1 MGRIKDFFMGPQQD
15 KGSTEKELF
24 TGTETEASEP
34 IMKSLRENDE
44 IIQNA
49 FSLSIDFHY
58 STLVVGKREAIAY
71 YFDTLITKDRLTEE
85 IFEPLVSAD
94 GSDTLLESGN
104 LEEFRK
110 KFFASVPYKFAE
122 NYHQIFWKLLNGY
135 AVIIIDGIE
144 QALCI
149 NLGSIEKRPVS
160 EPSTQTIIRGPKDSF
175 TETMNT
181 NISLIR
187 RRIRNPNLCFEQYR
201 VGQDTKTAV
210 VVGYIKN
217 ITNEALV
224 KEVKSRIEKVNVV
237 GLFDS
242 GNIEEF
248 LTDKTLTPF
257 PLTFNTERPD
267 NIAANLIE
275 GKVAVLVDG
284 SPFALSVPT
293 VFTDFFISTEDYY
306 QPFFM
311 ASFIRLIRYVS
322 FMLSL
327 LLPSLYVAIS
337 TYHHELIPTSLLI
350 SVQAQREGVPFPAV
364 IEILLMELTFE
375 VLREAGVRMP
385 RAVGQTVSIVGA
397 LVIGQAAVDAGLVSS
412 VLIIIVALTAIASF
426 VSPIYNFS
434 IATRILRFVYILMAA
449 LIGLYGVLLL
459 VVIMVIHL
467 TTLRSFGVP
476 YLAPVAPMMLE
487 DQKDVFI
494 RMPVWDNIT
503 RPSYLKPKHGKKTEN
518 KSDNSGPSQDKGN
531 FS

>member
-1 MGRIKDFFMGPQQD
+1 
-15 KGSTEKELF
+15 
-24 TGTETEASEP
+24 
-34 IMKSLRENDE
+34 MKENDE
-44 IIQNA
+44 IIQEA

-58 STLVVGKREAIAY
+58 STLIVGQRDAIVY
-71 YFDTLITKDRLTEE
+71 YFETLISKDRLTEE
-85 IFEPLVSAD
+85 IFEPLISAEGAD
-94 GSDTLLESGN
+94 SVIEKGD

-110 KFFASVPYKFAE
+110 EYFASVPYKFAE
-122 NYHQIFWKLLNGY
+122 NYHQIYWKLLNGY

-149 NLGSIEKRPVS
+149 NLGSIEKRTVS

-175 TETMNT
+175 TETLNT

-201 VGQDTKTAV
+201 IGQDTKTAV

-248 LTDKTLTPF
+248 LTDKSLTPF
-257 PLTFNTERPD
+257 PLTYNTERPD

-275 GKVAVLVDG
+275 GKVAVFVDG

-311 ASFIRLIRYVS
+311 ASFIRIIRYIS
-322 FMLSL
+322 FMLAL

-397 LVIGQAAVDAGLVSS
+397 LVIGQAAVEAGLVSS

-434 IATRILRFVYILMAA
+434 IATRILRFVYIVVAA

-467 TTLRSFGVP
+467 TSLRSYGVP
-476 YLAPVAPMMLE
+476 YLAPVAPLLLE

-494 RMPVWDNIT
+494 RMPVWENIT
-503 RPSYLKPKHGKKTEN
+503 RPSYLKPKHTKKTTDSGN
-518 KSDNSGPSQDKGN
+518 NSGPSKDKGN
-531 FS
+531 FT

>member
-1 MGRIKDFFMGPQQD
+1 MEWLNKMFSNNEVKM
-15 KGSTEKELF
+15 SATEKELYKD
-24 TGTETEASEP
+24 GGEERP
-34 IMKSLRENDE
+34 LHPSLEE
-44 IIQNA
+44 IDAIIKKE
-49 FSLSIDFHY
+49 FSHSIDFHY
-58 STLVVGKREAIAY
+58 STVLVGNRDGKVY
-71 YFDTLITKDRLTEE
+71 YFDTLINKERMTEE
-85 IFEPLVSAD
+85 IYDPLTSTEGKDAIEGTD
-94 GSDTLLESGN
+94 H

-110 KFFASVPYKFAE
+110 EYFSSVPNTFAE
-122 NYHQIFWKLLNGY
+122 NYHQVFWKLLNGY
-135 AVIIIDGIE
+135 AVLVINGIE
-144 QALCI
+144 KAICI
-149 NLGSIEKRPVS
+149 NLGTLEKRTVS

-175 TETMNT
+175 TESIKT
-181 NISLIR
+181 NLSLIR

-201 VGQDTKTAV
+201 VGQDTRTAV
-210 VVGYIKN
+210 VVAYMKS
-217 ITNEALV
+217 ITNEELV
-224 KEVKSRIEKVNVV
+224 KEVKSRIEKINVV

-248 LTDKTLTPF
+248 LTDKSFTPF

-267 NIAANLIE
+267 TAAANLIE
-275 GKVAVLVDG
+275 GKIIIIVDG

-311 ASFIRLIRYVS
+311 ASFIRVIRYVA

-397 LVIGQAAVDAGLVSS
+397 LVIGQAAVEAGLVSS

-434 IATRILRFVYILMAA
+434 VATRILRFVYIIVAA
-449 LIGLYGVLLL
+449 MIGLYGVLLL
-459 VVIMVIHL
+459 VVIMVVHL
-467 TTLRSFGVP
+467 TSLRSFGVP
-476 YLAPVAPMMLE
+476 YLAPIAPLLME
-487 DQKDVFI
+487 DQKDVFL
-494 RMPVWDNIT
+494 RMPVWNNIT
-503 RPSYLKPKHGKKTEN
+503 RPSYLKPKHGKKVGDKASPGST
-518 KSDNSGPSQDKGN
+518 SQDKGN
-531 FS
+531 VT

>member
-1 MGRIKDFFMGPQQD
+1 MGRIKDFLLGQQQD
-15 KGSTEKELF
+15 ISSTEKELYSE
-24 TGTETEASEP
+24 TETPEP
-34 IMKSLRENDE
+34 LLKSLQDNDK
-44 IIQNA
+44 IIQQA

-58 STLVVGKREAIAY
+58 STLIVGKRDAIV
-71 YFDTLITKDRLTEE
+71 YFFETLISKDRLTEE
-85 IFEPLVSAD
+85 IYEPLVSAE
-94 GSDTLLESGN
+94 GSDALLESGN

-110 KFFASVPYKFAE
+110 EFFASVPYKFAE

-135 AVIIIDGIE
+135 AVIVIDGIE

-149 NLGSIEKRPVS
+149 NLGSIEKRTVS

-210 VVGYIKN
+210 VIGYIKN

-257 PLTFNTERPD
+257 PLTYNTERPD

-306 QPFFM
+306 QPFYM
-311 ASFIRLIRYVS
+311 ASFIRIIRYIS

-397 LVIGQAAVDAGLVSS
+397 LVIGQAAVEAGLVSS

-434 IATRILRFVYILMAA
+434 IATRILRFGYILVGA

-467 TTLRSFGVP
+467 TNLRSYGVP
-476 YLAPVAPMMLE
+476 YLAPVAPMLLE
-487 DQKDVFI
+487 DQKDVFV

-503 RPSYLKPKHGKKTEN
+503 RPSYLKPKHTKKTGE
-518 KSDNSGPSQDKGN
+518 SGTSSGPSKDKGN

>member
-1 MGRIKDFFMGPQQD
+1 MGKLKKFLLGESGDNS
-15 KGSTEKELF
+15 STDKELYSQE
-24 TGTETEASEP
+24 ETSEP
-34 IMKSLRENDE
+34 LLKSLKDNDD
-44 IIQNA
+44 IIQKE

-58 STLVVGKREAIAY
+58 STLIVGKRDAIAY
-71 YFDTLITKDRLTEE
+71 YFDTLISKERLTEE
-85 IFEPLVSAD
+85 IFEPLVAAE
-94 GSDTLLESGN
+94 GSDTVLQSGN

-110 KFFASVPYKFAE
+110 EFFASVPYKFAE

-135 AVIIIDGIE
+135 AVIVIDGIE
-144 QALCI
+144 KALCI
-149 NLGSIEKRPVS
+149 NLGSIEKRSVS

-217 ITNEALV
+217 ITNDDLV

-248 LTDKTLTPF
+248 LTDKSLTPF

-322 FMLSL
+322 FMVSL

-397 LVIGQAAVDAGLVSS
+397 LVIGQAAVEAGLVSS

-434 IATRILRFVYILMAA
+434 IATRILRFAFILMGA

-467 TTLRSFGVP
+467 TGLRSYGVP
-476 YLAPVAPMMLE
+476 YLAPVAPLLLE
-487 DQKDVFI
+487 DQKDVFV

-503 RPSYLKPKHGKKTEN
+503 RPSYLKPKHTKKT
-518 KSDNSGPSQDKGN
+518 SDQGNNSGPSQDKGN